1 MDRRNEVRSSYRSAE
16 REMFNHDIPKF
27 GRREKTNNNFGKR
40 YSMPETFVSQKT
52 WDGMK
57 RISRERGENIYTV
70 CRQAFEE
77 FVRNH
82 VTEHAH
88 GADVFIPVESN

>member
-1 MDRRNEVRSSYRSAE
+1 MERRNEARSHYKCGALE
-16 REMFNHDIPKF
+16 EFDHDIPKF
-27 GRREKTNNNFGKR
+27 GRRERMSNNSGKR
-40 YSMPETFVSQKT
+40 FSMPETYVSQRT

-57 RISRERGENIYTV
+57 RISRERGENIYSI

-82 VTEHAH
+82 GSECSR
-88 GADVFIPVESN
+88 GPDVFIPVESN